1 MLVGDVAPESYK
13 PSYPITDSHL
23 KEAKMSRNTLIKIA
37 SLILMVVSFIAYI
50 AGASA
55 FPIASENLLPW
66 SVWFLI
72 SVIINIALWSSVM
85 RLLTFSL
92 AVIWFYA
99 FVAGLVPES
108 STAVNLTALDWSDPD
123 AVAEQGALVFNG
135 KGQCSACHTVDTSA
149 PKGRCPDL
157 TDIGIN
163 AASRVPGMDAKT
175 YLIESLYEPANYL
188 VPGYGKIMP
197 EVWKAPIA
205 LSKLEIQAVIAYLE
219 SQGGEIDPTDFDEP
233 IDRADPAT
241 AAAALPP
248 LLTGDPEL
256 GKKVFVTAACNACHV
271 VQGVESPA
279 AGDTSA
285 DFEVVTAPDLTEIA
299 AFNDMRYLEESVL
312 LPSAQIVSG
321 YGAVT
326 VTANGITYQGT
337 LVSQD
342 TEQIVVRT
350 KTADGVEEEHT
361 ILLSDL
367 DEEPIEELSNLQA
380 RGYFTLTLTPI
391 DADAPV
397 TGEIVS
403 ETEETVTLKINGE
416 DKTFS
421 KTDVKSQMT
430 VVTFDGDEIVGAHI
444 SGTMDDDEIVLIV
457 DGSEE
462 VFDTFDIEEATFTRS
477 SGKKLL
483 VTSPMPE
490 NFPLILSVLD
500 MTNLLSFLSTLTGA
514 TAEAAPAETDDASA
528 E

>member
-1 MLVGDVAPESYK
+1 
-13 PSYPITDSHL
+13 
-23 KEAKMSRNTLIKIA
+23 
-37 SLILMVVSFIAYI
+37 MVVSFIAYI

-66 SVWFLI
+66 SAWFLI
-72 SVIINIALWSSVM
+72 SVVLNIVLWSNVM
-85 RLLTFSL
+85 KLLTFSL

-99 FVAGLVPES
+99 FVASLVPES
-108 STAVNLTALDWSDPD
+108 STAVSLTELDWSDPD

-135 KGQCSACHTVDTSA
+135 KGQCSACHTVDPSA
-149 PKGRCPDL
+149 PPGRCPDL
-157 TDIGIN
+157 TDIGVN
-163 AASRVPGMDAKT
+163 AANRVPGMAAKD
-175 YLIESLYEPANYL
+175 YLIESLYEPEKYL
-188 VPGYGKIMP
+188 VTGYGKIMP
-197 EVWKAPIA
+197 PVWKAPIA
-205 LSKLEIQAVIAYLE
+205 LSKLEIEAVIAYLQ
-219 SQGGEIDPTDFDEP
+219 SQGGEIDPTPFEEP
-233 IDRADPAT
+233 IDRADTAV

-256 GKKVFVTAACNACHV
+256 GKKVFVSAACISCHA
-271 VQGVESPA
+271 VQGIESPA
-279 AGDTSA
+279 AGETTT
-285 DFEVVTAPDLTEIA
+285 DFEIVTAPDLSEIA
-299 AFNDMRYLEESVL
+299 AFNDMRYLEESIL
-312 LPSAQIVSG
+312 LPAAQIVSG

-326 VTANGITYQGT
+326 VRANGVTYQGT

-380 RGYFTLTLTPI
+380 KGYLTLTLTPA
-391 DADAPV
+391 DANAPV

-403 ETEETVTLKINGE
+403 ETDETVTLKVNGE

-421 KTDVKSQMT
+421 KTEVKSMMT
-430 VVTFDGDEIVGAHI
+430 VATFDGDEIVGEHV

-462 VFDTFDIEEATFTRS
+462 VFDTFDLEEVTFTRA

-483 VTSPMPE
+483 ITSPMPE
-490 NFPLILSVLD
+490 NFPLLLSVSD

-514 TAEAAPAETDDASA
+514 TTEAAPEETGETPAE
-528 E
+528 

>member
-1 MLVGDVAPESYK
+1 
-13 PSYPITDSHL
+13 
-23 KEAKMSRNTLIKIA
+23 
-37 SLILMVVSFIAYI
+37 MVVSFIAYI

-66 SVWFLI
+66 SAWFLI
-72 SVIINIALWSSVM
+72 SVILNIVLWSNVIK
-85 RLLTFSL
+85 LLTFSL

-99 FVAGLVPES
+99 FVASLVPES
-108 STAVNLTALDWSDPD
+108 STAVSLTELDWSDPD

-135 KGQCSACHTVDTSA
+135 KGQCAACHTVDPSA
-149 PKGRCPDL
+149 PPGRCPDL

-163 AASRVPGMDAKT
+163 AANRIPGMEAKA
-175 YLIESLYEPANYL
+175 YLIESLYEPAKHL
-188 VPGYGKIMP
+188 IPGYGKIMP

-205 LSKLEIQAVIAYLE
+205 LSKLEIEAVIAYLQ
-219 SQGGEIDPTDFDEP
+219 SQGGEIDPTPFDEP
-233 IDRADPAT
+233 IDRADTAV

-256 GKKVFVTAACNACHV
+256 GKKVFVTAACISCHAV
-271 VQGVESPA
+271 TGIESPA
-279 AGDTSA
+279 AGETTT
-285 DFEVVTAPDLTEIA
+285 DFEVVTAPDLSEIA
-299 AFNDMRYLEESVL
+299 AFNDMRYLEESIL
-312 LPSAQIVSG
+312 LPAAQIVSG

-326 VTANGITYQGT
+326 VRANGITYQGT

-350 KTADGVEEEHT
+350 KTADGVEAEHT

-367 DEEPIEELSNLQA
+367 DEEPIEELSELQA
-380 RGYFTLTLTPI
+380 KGYLTLTLTPA

-397 TGEIVS
+397 TGDIVS
-403 ETEETVTLKINGE
+403 ETDETVTLKINGE

-430 VVTFDGDEIVGAHI
+430 VLTFDGDAIVGAHI
-444 SGTMDDDEIVLIV
+444 SGTMDDDEIVLNV
-457 DGSEE
+457 DGSE
-462 VFDTFDIEEATFTRS
+462 VVIDTFDAEEVTFTRA

-483 VTSPMPE
+483 ITSPMPE
-490 NFPLILSVLD
+490 NFPLLLSVSD

-514 TAEAAPAETDDASA
+514 TAEAAPAETEDASA

>member
-1 MLVGDVAPESYK
+1 
-13 PSYPITDSHL
+13 
-23 KEAKMSRNTLIKIA
+23 MSKNTLIKIA

-72 SVIINIALWSSVM
+72 SVIINIVLWSNVM
-85 RLLTFSL
+85 KLLTFSL

-99 FVAGLVPES
+99 FVASLVPES
-108 STAVNLTALDWSDPD
+108 STAVSLTALDWTDPD
-123 AVAEQGALVFNG
+123 GVAEQGALIFSG

-163 AASRVPGMDAKT
+163 AASRVPGMDART
-175 YLIESLYEPANYL
+175 YLIESLYFPANHL

-205 LSKLEIQAVIAYLE
+205 LSKLEIQAIIAYLE
-219 SQGGEIDPTDFDEP
+219 SQGGEIDPTDFEEP
-233 IDRADPAT
+233 IDRTDTTT

-279 AGDTSA
+279 AGETDT
-285 DFEVVTAPDLTEIA
+285 DFEVVTAPDLSDIA
-299 AFNDMRYLEESVL
+299 AISDMRYLEESVL
-312 LPSAQIVSG
+312 LPSAQIVIG

-326 VTANGITYQGT
+326 VRAKGMSFQGT

-342 TEQIVVRT
+342 AEKIIVQT

-361 ILLSDL
+361 ILLSEI
-367 DEEPIEELSNLQA
+367 DEEPIEDLTNLQA
-380 RGYFTLTLTPI
+380 KGYFTLTLTPT

-397 TGEIVS
+397 SGEIDS
-403 ETEETVTLKINGE
+403 ETDETVTLIINGE
-416 DKTFS
+416 KKMFS
-421 KTDVKSQMT
+421 KIDVKSQLT
-430 VVTFDGDEIVGAHI
+430 VVTFDGDEIVGEHI
-444 SGTMDDDEIVLIV
+444 SGTIDDDEIVLNV
-457 DGSEE
+457 DGSE
-462 VFDTFDIEEATFTRS
+462 VVIDTFDVEEVTFTRA

-490 NFPLILSVLD
+490 NFPLLLSVSD
-500 MTNLLSFLSTLTGA
+500 MTNLLSFLSTLTGT
-514 TAEAAPAETDDASA
+514 TAEAAPEEVEDASA

>member
-1 MLVGDVAPESYK
+1 
-13 PSYPITDSHL
+13 
-23 KEAKMSRNTLIKIA
+23 
-37 SLILMVVSFIAYI
+37 MVVSFIAYI

-66 SVWFLI
+66 SAWFLI
-72 SVIINIALWSSVM
+72 SVILNIVLWSNVM
-85 RLLTFSL
+85 KLLTFSL

-99 FVAGLVPES
+99 FVASLVPES
-108 STAVNLTALDWSDPD
+108 STAVSLTELDWSDPD

-135 KGQCSACHTVDTSA
+135 KGQCAACHTIDPSA
-149 PKGRCPDL
+149 PPGRCPDL

-163 AASRVPGMDAKT
+163 AANRIPGMDAKT
-175 YLIESLYEPANYL
+175 YLIESLYEPAKHL
-188 VPGYGKIMP
+188 IPGYGKIMP

-205 LSKLEIQAVIAYLE
+205 LSKLEIEAVIAYLQ
-219 SQGGEIDPTDFDEP
+219 SQGGEIDPTPFDEP
-233 IDRADPAT
+233 IDRADTAV

-256 GKKVFVTAACNACHV
+256 GKKVFVSAACISCHAV
-271 VQGVESPA
+271 TGIESPA
-279 AGDTSA
+279 AGETTT
-285 DFEVVTAPDLTEIA
+285 DFEVVTAPDLSEIA
-299 AFNDMRYLEESVL
+299 AFNDMRYLEESIL
-312 LPSAQIVSG
+312 LPAAQIVSG

-326 VTANGITYQGT
+326 VRANGVTYQGT

-350 KTADGVEEEHT
+350 KTADGVEAEHT

-367 DEEPIEELSNLQA
+367 DEEPIEELSELQA
-380 RGYFTLTLTPI
+380 KGYLTLTLTPA

-397 TGEIVS
+397 TGDIVS
-403 ETEETVTLKINGE
+403 ETDETVTLKINGE

-430 VVTFDGDEIVGAHI
+430 VLTFDGDAIVGAHI
-444 SGTMDDDEIVLIV
+444 SGTMDDDEIVLNV
-457 DGSEE
+457 DGSE
-462 VFDTFDIEEATFTRS
+462 VVIDTFDAEEVTFTRA

-483 VTSPMPE
+483 ITSPMPE
-490 NFPLILSVLD
+490 NFPLLLSVSD

-514 TAEAAPAETDDASA
+514 TAEAAPAETEDASA

>member
-1 MLVGDVAPESYK
+1 
-13 PSYPITDSHL
+13 
-23 KEAKMSRNTLIKIA
+23 MSRNTLIKIA

-72 SVIINIALWSSVM
+72 SVVINIVLWSNVM
-85 RLLTFSL
+85 KLLTFSL

-99 FVAGLVPES
+99 FVASLVPES
-108 STAVNLTALDWSDPD
+108 STAVSLTELDWSDPE

-149 PKGRCPDL
+149 PPGRCPDL
-157 TDIGIN
+157 TDIGVN
-163 AASRVPGMDAKT
+163 AASRIPGMDVRT
-175 YLIESLYEPANYL
+175 YLIESLYFPANHL
-188 VPGYGKIMP
+188 IPGYGKIMP
-197 EVWKAPIA
+197 EIWKAPIA
-205 LSKLEIQAVIAYLE
+205 LSHVEIQAVIAYLE
-219 SQGGEIDPTDFDEP
+219 SQGGEIDPTPFEEP
-233 IDRADPAT
+233 IDRKDAGVVAE
-241 AAAALPP
+241 ALPP

-256 GKKVFVTAACNACHV
+256 GKKVFVSAACNACHV

-279 AGDTSA
+279 AGETSA
-285 DFEVVTAPDLTEIA
+285 DFEVVTAPDLSEIA
-299 AFNDMRYLEESVL
+299 AFNDMRYLEESIL
-312 LPSAQIVSG
+312 MPSAQIVSG

-326 VTANGITYQGT
+326 VRANGVTYQGT

-342 TEQIVVRT
+342 EEKIVVRT

-367 DEEPIEELSNLQA
+367 DEEPIEELTDLQA
-380 RGYFTLTLTPI
+380 NGYFTLTLTPA

-397 TGEIVS
+397 SGTIVS

-416 DKTFS
+416 DKAFS
-421 KTDVKSQMT
+421 KTDVKSMMT
-430 VVTFDGDEIVGAHI
+430 VVTFDGDEIVGEYV
-444 SGTMDDDEIVLIV
+444 SGTIDDEEIVLIV

-462 VFDTFDIEEATFTRS
+462 IFDTFDLEEVTFTRA

-490 NFPLILSVLD
+490 NFPLLLSVLD
-500 MTNLLSFLSTLTGA
+500 MSNLLSFLSTLTGA
-514 TAEAAPAETDDASA
+514 TAEAVPAATGETPAE
-528 E
+528 

>member
-1 MLVGDVAPESYK
+1 
-13 PSYPITDSHL
+13 
-23 KEAKMSRNTLIKIA
+23 
-37 SLILMVVSFIAYI
+37 MVVSFIAYI

-66 SVWFLI
+66 SAWFLI
-72 SVIINIALWSSVM
+72 SVVLNIVLWSNVM
-85 RLLTFSL
+85 KLLTFSL

-99 FVAGLVPES
+99 FVASLVPES
-108 STAVNLTALDWSDPD
+108 STAVSLTELDWSDPD

-135 KGQCSACHTVDTSA
+135 KGQCSACHTVDPSA
-149 PKGRCPDL
+149 PPGRCPDL
-157 TDIGIN
+157 TDIGVN
-163 AASRVPGMDAKT
+163 AANRVPGMAAKD
-175 YLIESLYEPANYL
+175 YLIESLYEPEKYL
-188 VPGYGKIMP
+188 VTGYGKIMP
-197 EVWKAPIA
+197 PVWKAPIA
-205 LSKLEIQAVIAYLE
+205 LSKLEIEAVIAYLQ
-219 SQGGEIDPTDFDEP
+219 SQGGEIDPTPFEEP
-233 IDRADPAT
+233 IDRADTAV

-256 GKKVFVTAACNACHV
+256 GKKVFVSAACISCHA
-271 VQGVESPA
+271 VQGIESPA
-279 AGDTSA
+279 AGETTT
-285 DFEVVTAPDLTEIA
+285 DFEIVTAPDLSEIA
-299 AFNDMRYLEESVL
+299 AFNDMRYLEESIL
-312 LPSAQIVSG
+312 LPAAQIVSG

-326 VTANGITYQGT
+326 VRANGVTYQGT

-380 RGYFTLTLTPI
+380 KGYLTLTLTPA
-391 DADAPV
+391 DANAPV

-403 ETEETVTLKINGE
+403 ETDETVTLKVNGE

-421 KTDVKSQMT
+421 KTEVKSMMT
-430 VVTFDGDEIVGAHI
+430 VVTFDGDEIVGEHV

-462 VFDTFDIEEATFTRS
+462 VFDTFDLEEVTFTRA

-483 VTSPMPE
+483 ITSPMPE
-490 NFPLILSVLD
+490 NFPLLLSVSD

-514 TAEAAPAETDDASA
+514 TTEAAPEETGETPAE
-528 E
+528 

>member
-1 MLVGDVAPESYK
+1 
-13 PSYPITDSHL
+13 
-23 KEAKMSRNTLIKIA
+23 MSRNTLIKIA

-72 SVIINIALWSSVM
+72 AVIVNIVLWTSVM

-108 STAVNLTALDWSDPD
+108 STAVNLTELDWSDPE

-135 KGQCSACHTVDTSA
+135 KGQCAACHTVDTSA
-149 PKGRCPDL
+149 PPGRCPDL
-157 TDIGIN
+157 TDIGVN
-163 AASRVPGMDAKT
+163 AATRVPGMDAKA
-175 YLIESLYEPANYL
+175 YLIESMYQPANYL

-205 LSKLEIQAVIAYLE
+205 LSKLEIEAVIAYLQ
-219 SQGGEIDPTDFDEP
+219 SQGGEIDPTPFDEP
-233 IDRADPAT
+233 IDRADVAT

-248 LLTGDPEL
+248 LLTGDSEL
-256 GKKVFVTAACNACHV
+256 GKKVFVDAACISCHAV
-271 VQGVESPA
+271 TGIESPA
-279 AGDTSA
+279 AGETTNE
-285 DFEVVTAPDLTEIA
+285 DFEVVTAPDLSEIA

-312 LPSAQIVSG
+312 VPGAQIVSG

-326 VTANGITYQGT
+326 VRAKGTTFQGT

-342 TEQIVVRT
+342 EEKIVVRT

-361 ILLSDL
+361 ILLSEFD
-367 DEEPIEELSNLQA
+367 DEPIEELTDLA
-380 RGYFTLTLTPI
+380 AKGYFTLTLTPA

-397 TGEIVS
+397 SGQLVS
-403 ETEETVTLKINGE
+403 ETDETVTLKVGDE
-416 DKTFS
+416 ARTFS
-421 KTDVKSQMT
+421 KTDVKMQMT
-430 VVTFDGDEIVGAHI
+430 LVDYDDEETVGEHV
-444 SGTMDDDEIVLIV
+444 SGTMDDFEIVLIV
-457 DGSEE
+457 DGTEE
-462 VFDTFDIEEATFTRS
+462 TYDPFDYQSGTMTRA
-477 SGKKLL
+477 SGKRLL

-490 NFPLILSVLD
+490 NFPIILSVADL
-500 MTNLLSFLSTLTGA
+500 TNLLSFLSTLTGA
-514 TAEAAPAETDDASA
+514 TAEVVPEETGDTPAE
-528 E
+528 

>member
-1 MLVGDVAPESYK
+1 
-13 PSYPITDSHL
+13 
-23 KEAKMSRNTLIKIA
+23 MSRNTIIKIA

-66 SVWFLI
+66 SAWFLI
-72 SVIINIALWSSVM
+72 SVILNIVLWSNVM
-85 RLLTFSL
+85 KLLTFSL

-99 FVAGLVPES
+99 FVASLVPES
-108 STAVNLTALDWSDPD
+108 STAVSLTELDWSDPD

-135 KGQCSACHTVDTSA
+135 KGQCAACHTVDPSA
-149 PKGRCPDL
+149 PPGRCPDL

-163 AASRVPGMDAKT
+163 AANRIPGMDAKA
-175 YLIESLYEPANYL
+175 YLIESLYEPAKHL
-188 VPGYGKIMP
+188 IPGYGKIMP

-205 LSKLEIQAVIAYLE
+205 LSKLEIEAVIAYLQ
-219 SQGGEIDPTDFDEP
+219 SQGGEIDPTPFDEP
-233 IDRADPAT
+233 IDRADTAG

-256 GKKVFVTAACNACHV
+256 GKKVFVSAACISCHAV
-271 VQGVESPA
+271 TGIESPA
-279 AGDTSA
+279 AGETTT
-285 DFEVVTAPDLTEIA
+285 DFEVVTAPDLSEIA

-312 LPSAQIVSG
+312 LPAAQIVSG

-326 VTANGITYQGT
+326 VRANGITYQGT

-380 RGYFTLTLTPI
+380 KGYLTLTLTPA

-403 ETEETVTLKINGE
+403 ETDETVTLKINGE
-416 DKTFS
+416 DKMFS

-430 VVTFDGDEIVGAHI
+430 LITYDGDEFVGAYV
-444 SGTMDDDEIVLIV
+444 SGTTDDEIILII
-457 DGSEE
+457 DGNEE
-462 VFDTFDIEEATFTRS
+462 IIDGFDVEESTFTRAA
-477 SGKKLL
+477 GKKLL

-490 NFPLILSVLD
+490 NFPLLLSVSD

-514 TAEAAPAETDDASA
+514 TAEAAPAETGDASA

>member
-1 MLVGDVAPESYK
+1 
-13 PSYPITDSHL
+13 
-23 KEAKMSRNTLIKIA
+23 MSRNTLIKIA

-72 SVIINIALWSSVM
+72 SVIVNIVLWTSVM

-108 STAVNLTALDWSDPD
+108 STAVNLTELDWSDPD

-135 KGQCSACHTVDTSA
+135 KGQCAACHTVDTSA
-149 PKGRCPDL
+149 PPGRCPDL

-163 AASRVPGMDAKT
+163 AATRVPGMDAKA
-175 YLIESLYEPANYL
+175 YLIESMYQPANYL

-205 LSKLEIQAVIAYLE
+205 LSKLEIEAVIAYLQ
-219 SQGGEIDPTDFDEP
+219 SQGGEIDPTPFDEP
-233 IDRADPAT
+233 IDRADVAT
-241 AAAALPP
+241 VAAALPP

-256 GKKVFVTAACNACHV
+256 GKKVFVDAACISCHAV
-271 VQGVESPA
+271 KGIESPA
-279 AGDTSA
+279 AGEVNEE
-285 DFEVVTAPDLTEIA
+285 DFEVVTAPDLSEIA
-299 AFNDMRYLEESVL
+299 AFNDMRYLEESILV
-312 LPSAQIVSG
+312 PGAQIVSG

-326 VTANGITYQGT
+326 VRAKGTTFQGT

-342 TEQIVVRT
+342 EEKIVVRT

-361 ILLSDL
+361 ILLSEL
-367 DEEPIEELSNLQA
+367 DDEPIEELTDLEA
-380 RGYFTLTLTPI
+380 KGYLTLTITPA

-397 TGEIVS
+397 TGQLVS
-403 ETEETVTLKINGE
+403 ETDEVVTLKVGDE
-416 DKTFS
+416 ARTLS
-421 KTDVKSQMT
+421 KTDVKSLMT
-430 VVTFDGDEIVGAHI
+430 VVTFDGDEIVGEYV
-444 SGTMDDDEIVLIV
+444 SGTMDDDEIILIV

-462 VFDTFDIEEATFTRS
+462 MFDTFDLEEATMTRA
-477 SGKKLL
+477 SGKRLL

-490 NFPLILSVLD
+490 NFPIILSVADL
-500 MTNLLSFLSTLTGA
+500 TNLLSFLSTLTGA
-514 TAEAAPAETDDASA
+514 TAEAVPEDTGDAPAE
-528 E
+528 

>member
-1 MLVGDVAPESYK
+1 
-13 PSYPITDSHL
+13 
-23 KEAKMSRNTLIKIA
+23 MSKNTIIKIA

-66 SVWFLI
+66 SAWFLI
-72 SVIINIALWSSVM
+72 SVILNIVLWSNVM
-85 RLLTFSL
+85 KLLTFSL

-108 STAVNLTALDWSDPD
+108 STAVSLTELDWSDPD

-135 KGQCSACHTVDTSA
+135 KGQCSACHTVDPSA
-149 PKGRCPDL
+149 PPGRCPDL
-157 TDIGIN
+157 TDIGIT
-163 AASRVPGMDAKT
+163 AANRVPGMAAKD
-175 YLIESLYEPANYL
+175 YLIESLYEPEKYL
-188 VPGYGKIMP
+188 VTGYGKIMP
-197 EVWKAPIA
+197 PVWKAPIA
-205 LSKLEIQAVIAYLE
+205 LSKLEIEAVIAYLQ
-219 SQGGEIDPTDFDEP
+219 SQGGEIDPTPFDEP
-233 IDRADPAT
+233 IDRADTAV

-256 GKKVFVTAACNACHV
+256 GKKVYVNAACISCHT
-271 VQGVESPA
+271 VQGIESPA
-279 AGDTSA
+279 AGEATT
-285 DFEVVTAPDLTEIA
+285 DFEVVTAPDLSEIA

-312 LPSAQIVSG
+312 LPGAQIVSG

-326 VTANGITYQGT
+326 VRANGITYQGT

-380 RGYFTLTLTPI
+380 KGYLTLTLTPA

-397 TGEIVS
+397 TGEIDS
-403 ETEETVTLKINGE
+403 ETEETVTLKIDGE
-416 DKTFS
+416 NKTFS
-421 KTDVKSQMT
+421 KTDVKSMMT
-430 VVTFDGDEIVGAHI
+430 VVTFDGDEIVGEHV
-444 SGTMDDDEIVLIV
+444 SGTMDDDEIVLNV
-457 DGSEE
+457 DGSE
-462 VFDTFDIEEATFTRS
+462 VVIDTFDAEEVTFTRA

-483 VTSPMPE
+483 ITSPMPE
-490 NFPLILSVLD
+490 NFPLLLSVSD
-500 MTNLLSFLSTLTGA
+500 MANLLSFLSTLTGA
-514 TAEAAPAETDDASA
+514 TAEAAPAEIDDASA

>member
-1 MLVGDVAPESYK
+1 
-13 PSYPITDSHL
+13 
-23 KEAKMSRNTLIKIA
+23 
-37 SLILMVVSFIAYI
+37 MVVSFIAYI

-72 SVIINIALWSSVM
+72 AVVINIVLWSNVM
-85 RLLTFSL
+85 KLLTFSL

-99 FVAGLVPES
+99 FVASLVPES
-108 STAVNLTALDWSDPD
+108 STAVNLTELDWSDPE

-149 PKGRCPDL
+149 PPGRCPDL
-157 TDIGIN
+157 TDIGVN
-163 AASRVPGMDAKT
+163 AASRIPGMDAKT
-175 YLIESLYEPANYL
+175 YLIESLYFPANHL

-205 LSKLEIQAVIAYLE
+205 LSHVEIQAVIAYLE
-219 SQGGEIDPTDFDEP
+219 SQGGEIDPTPFEEP
-233 IDRADPAT
+233 IDRKDPAT

-256 GKKVFVTAACNACHV
+256 GKKVFVSAACISCHAV
-271 VQGVESPA
+271 KGIESPA
-279 AGDTSA
+279 ADATTT
-285 DFEVVTAPDLTEIA
+285 DFEVVTAPDLSEIA
-299 AFNDMRYLEESVL
+299 AFNDMRYLEESIL

-326 VTANGITYQGT
+326 VRANGTTYQGT

-342 TEQIVVRT
+342 EEKIVVRT

-361 ILLSDL
+361 ILLSEL
-367 DEEPIEELSNLQA
+367 DDEPIEELTNLQA
-380 RGYFTLTLTPI
+380 NGYFTLTLTPA

-403 ETEETVTLKINGE
+403 ETEETVTLKVNGE
-416 DKTFS
+416 DKAFS
-421 KTDVKSQMT
+421 KTDVKSMMT
-430 VVTFDGDEIVGAHI
+430 LIDFDYNEIVGEYV
-444 SGTMDDDEIVLIV
+444 SGTMDDEIVLIV

-462 VFDTFDIEEATFTRS
+462 VFDGWDLEGATFTRA

-490 NFPLILSVLD
+490 NFPLLLSVLD
-500 MTNLLSFLSTLTGA
+500 MSNLLSFLSTLTGA
-514 TAEAAPAETDDASA
+514 TAEAASESAAEGTPAE
-528 E
+528 